1 MIEWFYGKGGQQFG
15 PIDEVTLSARIAT
28 GEIGPQDLVWNEGM
42 DSWKQL
48 QEIRHLAPSGNHP
61 QSQDS
66 EGLTPELSQSS
77 YVPPAEVKAPTLDD
91 ASVEEIPKPS
101 YAPPVEVKAP
111 ALDDSFVDE
120 VPQSSYAPPAEIK
133 APALDDS
140 FVDEVPQS
148 PYSPPVEGVEGA
160 SYTPGPS
167 LPVTNGLAIA
177 SMICG
182 ILSLVFFCFCG
193 GLFLGIPAVIC
204 GHLSLNQLN
213 ALGNSQ
219 QGRGMAIAGLICG
232 YLGIAIL
239 IIMMLGGNGSS
250 YQEI

>member
-1 MIEWFYGKGGQQFG
+1 MIEWFYGKEGQQFG
-15 PIDEVTLSARIAT
+15 PIDEVTLSARIAA

-42 DSWKQL
+42 DSWKPL

-61 QSQDS
+61 QSQDP

-77 YVPPAEVKAPTLDD
+77 YAPPAE
-91 ASVEEIPKPS
+91 I
-101 YAPPVEVKAP
+101 KAP

-213 ALGNSQ
+213 ASGNSQ
-219 QGRGMAIAGLICG
+219 QGRGMAVAGLICG
-232 YLGIAIL
+232 YLGIAFF

>member
-1 MIEWFYGKGGQQFG
+1 MIEWFYGKEGQQFG
-15 PIDEVTLSARIAT
+15 PIDEVTLSARIAA

-42 DSWKQL
+42 DSWKPL

-61 QSQDS
+61 QSQDP

-77 YVPPAEVKAPTLDD
+77 YAPPAE
-91 ASVEEIPKPS
+91 I
-101 YAPPVEVKAP
+101 KAP

-213 ALGNSQ
+213 APGNSQ
-219 QGRGMAIAGLICG
+219 QGRGMAVAGLICG
-232 YLGIAIL
+232 YLGIAFF

>member
-1 MIEWFYGKGGQQFG
+1 MIEWFYGKEGQQFG
-15 PIDEVTLSARIAT
+15 PIDEVTLSARIAA

-42 DSWKQL
+42 DSWKPL

-61 QSQDS
+61 QSQDP

-77 YVPPAEVKAPTLDD
+77 YAPPAE
-91 ASVEEIPKPS
+91 I
-101 YAPPVEVKAP
+101 KAP

-213 ALGNSQ
+213 APENSQ
-219 QGRGMAIAGLICG
+219 QGRGMAVAGLICG
-232 YLGIAIL
+232 YLGIAFF

>member
-42 DSWKQL
+42 DSWKPL
-48 QEIRHLAPSGNHP
+48 QEIRHLAPSGNDS

-66 EGLTPELSQSS
+66 EGLTPEISQSS
-77 YVPPAEVKAPTLDD
+77 YAPPAE
-91 ASVEEIPKPS
+91 I
-101 YAPPVEVKAP
+101 KAP

>member
-1 MIEWFYGKGGQQFG
+1 MIEWFYGKGRQQFG

-42 DSWKQL
+42 DSWKPL
-48 QEIRHLAPSGNHP
+48 QEIRHLAPSGNDS

-66 EGLTPELSQSS
+66 EGLTPELS
-77 YVPPAEVKAPTLDD
+77 
-91 ASVEEIPKPS
+91 
-101 YAPPVEVKAP
+101 
-111 ALDDSFVDE
+111 
-120 VPQSSYAPPAEIK
+120 QSSYAPPAEIK

>member
-1 MIEWFYGKGGQQFG
+1 MIEWFYGKEGQQFG

-28 GEIGPQDLVWNEGM
+28 GEIGPQDLVWKEGM
-42 DSWKQL
+42 DSWKPL

-61 QSQDS
+61 QSQDP
-66 EGLTPELSQSS
+66 EGLTPEIS
-77 YVPPAEVKAPTLDD
+77 
-91 ASVEEIPKPS
+91 
-101 YAPPVEVKAP
+101 
-111 ALDDSFVDE
+111 
-120 VPQSSYAPPAEIK
+120 QSSYAPPAEIK

-213 ALGNSQ
+213 APGNSQ
-219 QGRGMAIAGLICG
+219 QGRGMAVAGLICG
-232 YLGIAIL
+232 YLGIAFF

>member
-1 MIEWFYGKGGQQFG
+1 MIEWFYGKEGQQFG
-15 PIDEVTLSARIAT
+15 PIDEATLSARIAA
-28 GEIGPQDLVWNEGM
+28 GEIGPQDLVWKEGM
-42 DSWKQL
+42 DSWKPL

-61 QSQDS
+61 QSQDP

-77 YVPPAEVKAPTLDD
+77 YAPPAE
-91 ASVEEIPKPS
+91 I
-101 YAPPVEVKAP
+101 KAP

-213 ALGNSQ
+213 DPGNSQ
-219 QGRGMAIAGLICG
+219 QGRGMAVAGLICG
-232 YLGIAIL
+232 YLGIAFF

>member
-1 MIEWFYGKGGQQFG
+1 MIEWFYGIGGQQYG

-42 DSWKQL
+42 DSWKPL
-48 QEIRHLAPSGNHP
+48 HEVRHLAPTGNDS

-66 EGLTPELSQSS
+66 HDQTPEPPQPS
-77 YVPPAEVKAPTLDD
+77 YAPPVEVKAPALDD

-111 ALDDSFVDE
+111 ALDDASVE
-120 VPQSSYAPPAEIK
+120 EI
-133 APALDDS
+133 
-140 FVDEVPQS
+140 PQS
-148 PYSPPVEGVEGA
+148 PYAPPVEGIEGA

-177 SMICG
+177 SLVCG
-182 ILSLVFFCFCG
+182 TLSVVFFCFCG

-213 ALGNSQ
+213 TPGNLQ

-232 YLGIAIL
+232 YLGIAFFA
-239 IIMMLGGNGSS
+239 IMILGGDGSS

>member
-1 MIEWFYGKGGQQFG
+1 MIEWFYGKEGQQFG
-15 PIDEVTLSARIAT
+15 PIDEVTLSARIAA

-42 DSWKQL
+42 DSWKPL

-61 QSQDS
+61 QSQDP
-66 EGLTPELSQSS
+66 EGLTPEISQSS
-77 YVPPAEVKAPTLDD
+77 YAPPAE
-91 ASVEEIPKPS
+91 I
-101 YAPPVEVKAP
+101 KAP

-213 ALGNSQ
+213 APENSQ
-219 QGRGMAIAGLICG
+219 QGRGMAVAGLICG
-232 YLGIAIL
+232 YLGIAFF

-250 YQEI
+250 SQEI

>member
-1 MIEWFYGKGGQQFG
+1 MIEWFYGIGGQQYG

-42 DSWKQL
+42 DTWKPL
-48 QEIRHLAPSGNHP
+48 HEVRHLAPTGNDS

-66 EGLTPELSQSS
+66 HDQTPE
-77 YVPPAEVKAPTLDD
+77 PPQ
-91 ASVEEIPKPS
+91 PS

-111 ALDDSFVDE
+111 MLDDASVE
-120 VPQSSYAPPAEIK
+120 EI
-133 APALDDS
+133 
-140 FVDEVPQS
+140 PQS
-148 PYSPPVEGVEGA
+148 PYAPPVEGIEGA
-160 SYTPGPS
+160 SYTPGPT

-177 SMICG
+177 SLVCG
-182 ILSLVFFCFCG
+182 ILSVVFFCVCG

-213 ALGNSQ
+213 TPGNLQ

-232 YLGIAIL
+232 YLGIAFFA
-239 IIMMLGGNGSS
+239 IMILGGDGSS

>member
-28 GEIGPQDLVWNEGM
+28 GEIGPQDLVWKEGM
-42 DSWKQL
+42 DSWKPL

-77 YVPPAEVKAPTLDD
+77 Y
-91 ASVEEIPKPS
+91 
-101 YAPPVEVKAP
+101 
-111 ALDDSFVDE
+111 
-120 VPQSSYAPPAEIK
+120 APPAEIK

-140 FVDEVPQS
+140 IVDEVPQS
-148 PYSPPVEGVEGA
+148 PYSPPVEGDEGA

-213 ALGNSQ
+213 APGNSQ

-232 YLGIAIL
+232 YLGIAFL

>member
-1 MIEWFYGKGGQQFG
+1 MIEWFYGKEGQQFG
-15 PIDEVTLSARIAT
+15 PIDEVTLSARIAA

-42 DSWKQL
+42 DSWKPL

-61 QSQDS
+61 QSQDP
-66 EGLTPELSQSS
+66 EGLTPELS
-77 YVPPAEVKAPTLDD
+77 
-91 ASVEEIPKPS
+91 
-101 YAPPVEVKAP
+101 
-111 ALDDSFVDE
+111 
-120 VPQSSYAPPAEIK
+120 QSSYAPPAEIK

-140 FVDEVPQS
+140 IVDEVPQS
-148 PYSPPVEGVEGA
+148 PYSPPVEGDEGA

-213 ALGNSQ
+213 APGNCQ
-219 QGRGMAIAGLICG
+219 QGRRMAIAGLVCG
-232 YLGIAIL
+232 YLGIAFL

>member
-1 MIEWFYGKGGQQFG
+1 MIEWFYGIGGQQYG

-42 DSWKQL
+42 DTWKPL
-48 QEIRHLAPSGNHP
+48 HEVRHLAPTGNDS

-66 EGLTPELSQSS
+66 HDQTPE
-77 YVPPAEVKAPTLDD
+77 PPQ
-91 ASVEEIPKPS
+91 PS

-111 ALDDSFVDE
+111 ALDDASVE
-120 VPQSSYAPPAEIK
+120 EI
-133 APALDDS
+133 
-140 FVDEVPQS
+140 PQS
-148 PYSPPVEGVEGA
+148 PYAPPVEGIEGA
-160 SYTPGPS
+160 SYTPGPT

-177 SMICG
+177 SLVCG
-182 ILSLVFFCFCG
+182 ILSVVFFCVCG

-213 ALGNSQ
+213 TPGNLQ

-232 YLGIAIL
+232 YLGIAFFA
-239 IIMMLGGNGSS
+239 IMILGGDGSS

>member
-1 MIEWFYGKGGQQFG
+1 MIEWFYGKEGQQFG
-15 PIDEVTLSARIAT
+15 PIDEVTLSARIAA

-42 DSWKQL
+42 DSWKPL

-66 EGLTPELSQSS
+66 EGLTPELS
-77 YVPPAEVKAPTLDD
+77 
-91 ASVEEIPKPS
+91 
-101 YAPPVEVKAP
+101 
-111 ALDDSFVDE
+111 
-120 VPQSSYAPPAEIK
+120 QSSYAPPAEIK

-213 ALGNSQ
+213 APGNCQ
-219 QGRGMAIAGLICG
+219 QGRRMAIAGLVCG
-232 YLGIAIL
+232 YLGIAFL

>member
-1 MIEWFYGKGGQQFG
+1 MIEWFYGIGGQQYG

-42 DSWKQL
+42 DSWKPL
-48 QEIRHLAPSGNHP
+48 HEVRHLAPTGNDS

-66 EGLTPELSQSS
+66 HDQTPE
-77 YVPPAEVKAPTLDD
+77 PPQ
-91 ASVEEIPKPS
+91 PS

-111 ALDDSFVDE
+111 ALDDASVE
-120 VPQSSYAPPAEIK
+120 EI
-133 APALDDS
+133 
-140 FVDEVPQS
+140 PQS
-148 PYSPPVEGVEGA
+148 PYAPPVEGIEGA

-177 SMICG
+177 SLVCG
-182 ILSLVFFCFCG
+182 ILSVVFFCFCG

-204 GHLSLNQLN
+204 GHLSLKQLN
-213 ALGNSQ
+213 TPGNLQ

-232 YLGIAIL
+232 YLGIAL
-239 IIMMLGGNGSS
+239 FAIMILGGEGSS

>member
-1 MIEWFYGKGGQQFG
+1 MIEWFYGKEGQQFG
-15 PIDEVTLSARIAT
+15 PIDEATLSARIAA

-42 DSWKQL
+42 DSWKPL

-77 YVPPAEVKAPTLDD
+77 YAPPAE
-91 ASVEEIPKPS
+91 I
-101 YAPPVEVKAP
+101 KAP

-213 ALGNSQ
+213 ASGNSQ
-219 QGRGMAIAGLICG
+219 QGRGMAVAGLICG
-232 YLGIAIL
+232 YLGIAFF

>member
-1 MIEWFYGKGGQQFG
+1 MIEWFYGKEGQQFG
-15 PIDEVTLSARIAT
+15 PIDEATLSARIAA

-42 DSWKQL
+42 DSWKPL

-61 QSQDS
+61 QSQDP

-77 YVPPAEVKAPTLDD
+77 YAPPAE
-91 ASVEEIPKPS
+91 I
-101 YAPPVEVKAP
+101 KAP

-213 ALGNSQ
+213 APGNSQ
-219 QGRGMAIAGLICG
+219 QGRGMAVAGLICG
-232 YLGIAIL
+232 YLGIAFF

>member
-1 MIEWFYGKGGQQFG
+1 MIEWFYGKEGQQFG
-15 PIDEVTLSARIAT
+15 PIDEVTLSARIAA

-42 DSWKQL
+42 DSWKPL

-66 EGLTPELSQSS
+66 EGLTPELS
-77 YVPPAEVKAPTLDD
+77 
-91 ASVEEIPKPS
+91 
-101 YAPPVEVKAP
+101 
-111 ALDDSFVDE
+111 
-120 VPQSSYAPPAEIK
+120 QSSYAPPAEIK

-232 YLGIAIL
+232 YLGIAFF

>member
-1 MIEWFYGKGGQQFG
+1 MIEWFYGKEGQQFG
-15 PIDEVTLSARIAT
+15 PIDEVTLSARIAA

-42 DSWKQL
+42 DSWKPL

-77 YVPPAEVKAPTLDD
+77 Y
-91 ASVEEIPKPS
+91 
-101 YAPPVEVKAP
+101 
-111 ALDDSFVDE
+111 
-120 VPQSSYAPPAEIK
+120 APPAEIK

-148 PYSPPVEGVEGA
+148 PYSPPPRLKPLRYDDSIVDEVPQSPYYPPVEGDEGA
-160 SYTPGPS
+160 SYTTGPS

-213 ALGNSQ
+213 APGNCQ
-219 QGRGMAIAGLICG
+219 QGRRMAIAGLVCG
-232 YLGIAIL
+232 YLGIAFL

>member
-28 GEIGPQDLVWNEGM
+28 GEIGPQDLVWKEGM
-42 DSWKQL
+42 DSWKPL

-66 EGLTPELSQSS
+66 EGLIPELSQSPYS
-77 YVPPAEVKAPTLDD
+77 
-91 ASVEEIPKPS
+91 
-101 YAPPVEVKAP
+101 PPVEVEAS
-111 ALDDSFVDE
+111 ALDDS
-120 VPQSSYAPPAEIK
+120 I
-133 APALDDS
+133 
-140 FVDEVPQS
+140 VDEVPQS

-182 ILSLVFFCFCG
+182 ILSLILFCFCG

-213 ALGNSQ
+213 APGNSQ

-232 YLGIAIL
+232 YLGIAFL

>member
-28 GEIGPQDLVWNEGM
+28 GEIGPQDLVWKEGM
-42 DSWKQL
+42 DSWKPL

-77 YVPPAEVKAPTLDD
+77 Y
-91 ASVEEIPKPS
+91 
-101 YAPPVEVKAP
+101 
-111 ALDDSFVDE
+111 
-120 VPQSSYAPPAEIK
+120 APPAEIK

-140 FVDEVPQS
+140 IVDEVPQS

-182 ILSLVFFCFCG
+182 ILSLILFCFCG

-213 ALGNSQ
+213 APGNCQ
-219 QGRGMAIAGLICG
+219 QGRRMAIAGLVCG
-232 YLGIAIL
+232 YLGIAFL

>member
-42 DSWKQL
+42 DSWKPL
-48 QEIRHLAPSGNHP
+48 QEIRHLAPSGNDS

-66 EGLTPELSQSS
+66 HDQTPEHPQPS
-77 YVPPAEVKAPTLDD
+77 YAPPVEVKAPTLDD

-101 YAPPVEVKAP
+101 YAPPVEVKA
-111 ALDDSFVDE
+111 LTYDDSFVDE
-120 VPQSSYAPPAEIK
+120 A
-133 APALDDS
+133 
-140 FVDEVPQS
+140 PQS

-232 YLGIAIL
+232 YLGIAIF
-239 IIMMLGGNGSS
+239 IIMMLGSNGSS

>member
-1 MIEWFYGKGGQQFG
+1 MIEWFYGIGGQQYG

-42 DSWKQL
+42 DTWKPL
-48 QEIRHLAPSGNHP
+48 HEVRHLAPTGNDS

-66 EGLTPELSQSS
+66 HDQTPE
-77 YVPPAEVKAPTLDD
+77 PPQ
-91 ASVEEIPKPS
+91 PS

-111 ALDDSFVDE
+111 MLDDASVE
-120 VPQSSYAPPAEIK
+120 EI
-133 APALDDS
+133 
-140 FVDEVPQS
+140 PQS
-148 PYSPPVEGVEGA
+148 PYAPPVEGIEGA
-160 SYTPGPS
+160 SYTPGPT

-177 SMICG
+177 SLVCG
-182 ILSLVFFCFCG
+182 ILSVVFFCVCG

-213 ALGNSQ
+213 TPGNLQ

-232 YLGIAIL
+232 YLGIAFFAIMIL
-239 IIMMLGGNGSS
+239 GEDGSS

>member
-1 MIEWFYGKGGQQFG
+1 MIEWFYGKEGQQFG
-15 PIDEVTLSARIAT
+15 PIDEVTLSARIAA
-28 GEIGPQDLVWNEGM
+28 GEIGPQDLVWKEGM
-42 DSWKQL
+42 DSWKPL

-66 EGLTPELSQSS
+66 EGLTPELS
-77 YVPPAEVKAPTLDD
+77 
-91 ASVEEIPKPS
+91 
-101 YAPPVEVKAP
+101 
-111 ALDDSFVDE
+111 
-120 VPQSSYAPPAEIK
+120 QSSYAPPAEIK

-213 ALGNSQ
+213 APENSQ
-219 QGRGMAIAGLICG
+219 QGRGMAVAGLICG
-232 YLGIAIL
+232 YLGIAFF

>member
-28 GEIGPQDLVWNEGM
+28 GEIGPQDLVWKEGM
-42 DSWKQL
+42 DSWKPL

-77 YVPPAEVKAPTLDD
+77 Y
-91 ASVEEIPKPS
+91 
-101 YAPPVEVKAP
+101 
-111 ALDDSFVDE
+111 
-120 VPQSSYAPPAEIK
+120 APPAEIK

-140 FVDEVPQS
+140 IVDEVPQS
-148 PYSPPVEGVEGA
+148 PYSPPVEGDEGA

-213 ALGNSQ
+213 APGNCQ
-219 QGRGMAIAGLICG
+219 QGRRMAIAGLVCG
-232 YLGIAIL
+232 YLGIAFL

>member
-101 YAPPVEVKAP
+101 YAPPVEVKA
-111 ALDDSFVDE
+111 LTYDDSFVDE
-120 VPQSSYAPPAEIK
+120 A
-133 APALDDS
+133 
-140 FVDEVPQS
+140 PQS

-232 YLGIAIL
+232 YLGIAFF
-239 IIMMLGGNGSS
+239 IIMMLGSNGSS

>member
-42 DSWKQL
+42 DSWKPL

-77 YVPPAEVKAPTLDD
+77 Y
-91 ASVEEIPKPS
+91 
-101 YAPPVEVKAP
+101 
-111 ALDDSFVDE
+111 
-120 VPQSSYAPPAEIK
+120 APPAEIK

-148 PYSPPVEGVEGA
+148 PYSPPPRLKPLRYDDSIVDEVPQSPYSPPVEGDEGA

-182 ILSLVFFCFCG
+182 ILSLVFLCFCG

-213 ALGNSQ
+213 APGNSQ

-232 YLGIAIL
+232 YLGIAFL

>member
-1 MIEWFYGKGGQQFG
+1 MIEWFYGKEGQQFG
-15 PIDEVTLSARIAT
+15 PIDEVTLSARIAA

-42 DSWKQL
+42 DSWKPL

-66 EGLTPELSQSS
+66 EGLTPELS
-77 YVPPAEVKAPTLDD
+77 
-91 ASVEEIPKPS
+91 
-101 YAPPVEVKAP
+101 
-111 ALDDSFVDE
+111 
-120 VPQSSYAPPAEIK
+120 QSSYAPPAEIK

-213 ALGNSQ
+213 APENSQ
-219 QGRGMAIAGLICG
+219 QGRGMAVAGLICG
-232 YLGIAIL
+232 YLGIAFF

>member
-1 MIEWFYGKGGQQFG
+1 MIEWFYGIGGQQYG

-42 DSWKQL
+42 DSWKPL
-48 QEIRHLAPSGNHP
+48 HEVRHLAPTGNDS

-66 EGLTPELSQSS
+66 HDQTPE
-77 YVPPAEVKAPTLDD
+77 PPQ
-91 ASVEEIPKPS
+91 PS

-111 ALDDSFVDE
+111 TLDDSFVDE
-120 VPQSSYAPPAEIK
+120 A
-133 APALDDS
+133 
-140 FVDEVPQS
+140 PQS

>member
-42 DSWKQL
+42 DSWKPL

-66 EGLTPELSQSS
+66 EGLTPELS
-77 YVPPAEVKAPTLDD
+77 
-91 ASVEEIPKPS
+91 
-101 YAPPVEVKAP
+101 
-111 ALDDSFVDE
+111 
-120 VPQSSYAPPAEIK
+120 QSSYAPPAEIK

-148 PYSPPVEGVEGA
+148 PYSPPVEGDEGA

-177 SMICG
+177 SIICG
-182 ILSLVFFCFCG
+182 ILSLTLFCFCG

-213 ALGNSQ
+213 APGNSQ

-232 YLGIAIL
+232 YLGIAFL

>member
-1 MIEWFYGKGGQQFG
+1 MIEWFYGKEGQQFG
-15 PIDEVTLSARIAT
+15 PIDEVTLSARIAA

-42 DSWKQL
+42 DSWKPL

-66 EGLTPELSQSS
+66 EGLTPEISQSS
-77 YVPPAEVKAPTLDD
+77 YAPPAE
-91 ASVEEIPKPS
+91 I
-101 YAPPVEVKAP
+101 KAP

-213 ALGNSQ
+213 APGNSQ
-219 QGRGMAIAGLICG
+219 QGRGMAVAGLICG
-232 YLGIAIL
+232 YLGIAFF

>member
-42 DSWKQL
+42 DSWKPL
-48 QEIRHLAPSGNHP
+48 QEIRHLAPSGNDS

-66 EGLTPELSQSS
+66 HDQTPE
-77 YVPPAEVKAPTLDD
+77 PPQ
-91 ASVEEIPKPS
+91 PS

-239 IIMMLGGNGSS
+239 IIMMLRGNGSS

>member
-1 MIEWFYGKGGQQFG
+1 MIEWFYGKEGQQFG
-15 PIDEVTLSARIAT
+15 PIDEVTLSARIAA

-42 DSWKQL
+42 DSWKPL

-66 EGLTPELSQSS
+66 EGLTPELS
-77 YVPPAEVKAPTLDD
+77 
-91 ASVEEIPKPS
+91 
-101 YAPPVEVKAP
+101 
-111 ALDDSFVDE
+111 
-120 VPQSSYAPPAEIK
+120 QSSYAPPAEIK

-213 ALGNSQ
+213 DPGNSQ
-219 QGRGMAIAGLICG
+219 QGRGMAVAGLICG
-232 YLGIAIL
+232 YLGIAFF
-239 IIMMLGGNGSS
+239 IIMRLGGNGSS

>member
-42 DSWKQL
+42 DSWKPL
-48 QEIRHLAPSGNHP
+48 QEIRHLAPSGNDS

-77 YVPPAEVKAPTLDD
+77 YAPPAA
-91 ASVEEIPKPS
+91 I
-101 YAPPVEVKAP
+101 KAP

-148 PYSPPVEGVEGA
+148 SYAPPA
-160 SYTPGPS
+160 SIFQTLGLRTKKTAGPITLLS
-167 LPVTNGLAIA
+167 KAYAVVIYLGFISIPLAI
-177 SMICG
+177 
-182 ILSLVFFCFCG
+182 L
-193 GLFLGIPAVIC
+193 LFGFGCEAC
-204 GHLSLNQLN
+204 T
-213 ALGNSQ
+213 
-219 QGRGMAIAGLICG
+219 
-232 YLGIAIL
+232 
-239 IIMMLGGNGSS
+239 
-250 YQEI
+250 